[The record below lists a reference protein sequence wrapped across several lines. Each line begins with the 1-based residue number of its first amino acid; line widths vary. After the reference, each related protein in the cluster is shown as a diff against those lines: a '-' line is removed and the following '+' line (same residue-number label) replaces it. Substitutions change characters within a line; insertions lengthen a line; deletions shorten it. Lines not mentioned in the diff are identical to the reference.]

1 MLIRHEHVDDDVD
14 QMTQMSSSSFLVTW
28 KEYTLPLCQKTSNHH
43 ANLPL
48 EMYSFTLYPP
58 GKHLETT
65 GADDLTLWLSPCS
78 LALGQ

>member
-1 MLIRHEHVDDDVD
+1 MCE
-14 QMTQMSSSSFLVTW
+14 
-28 KEYTLPLCQKTSNHH
+28 KASNHY

-65 GADDLTLWLSPCS
+65 GSDDLTLWLSPW